1 MRDRGKAVEP
11 VHNFSNNFD
20 FCESEIS
27 CNKHPSPSSV
37 GICAYCLRERL
48 VKLVCSECGEHRLSS
63 CSCSDISSSYRN
75 SCSTMEVGSVGRI
88 SFLIE
93 NEKTDQTQQ
102 NHQYLSSK
110 KRVEKTEEVIIL
122 RRSSSSCVEVKK
134 SRGFWR
140 IKRLFRRKRN
150 KGLDINREFCDVK
163 SELWLS
169 DIVSRSRSLCSLR
182 GGKRLSFLDEGSD
195 LGFSSAKISDV
206 TSGIF
211 LDREKNCELF
221 GESEPR
227 TRGLKAAFGPGN
239 DHDFKATKTN
249 FVQNPSDPDG
259 AHTIQTSCVFPVKE
273 SEFSAMDESAFI
285 DLKLDFL
292 PESKQE
298 SSAAE
303 ASDHGG
309 FANLAS
315 LMVNEAFDNGETCRI
330 TVNERGWKGGSR
342 SRRVWKWI
350 FKHHNSIKD

>member
-1 MRDRGKAVEP
+1 MRERGKAVDT
-11 VHNFSNNFD
+11 VLNFSDNFD
-20 FCESEIS
+20 FCESEMS
-27 CNKHPSPSSV
+27 CKKHPNPSSV
-37 GICAYCLRERL
+37 GICAYCLRDRL
-48 VKLVCSECGEHRLSS
+48 VKLVCSECGEQRLSS

-75 SCSTMEVGSVGRI
+75 SCSTMEVGSVGRV

-93 NEKTDQTQQ
+93 NEKTDQSQQ
-102 NHQYLSSK
+102 NNQYSSSK
-110 KRVEKTEEVIIL
+110 KRVEKTEEVVML

-140 IKRLFRRKRN
+140 INRLFRRKRN
-150 KGLDINREFCDVK
+150 KGLDKNGEFCDER
-163 SELWLS
+163 SEIWLS

-195 LGFSSAKISDV
+195 LGLSSAKISDV

-211 LDREKNCELF
+211 LGHEMKCEPF
-221 GESEPR
+221 SQSEPR
-227 TRGLKAAFGPGN
+227 KSGLKAAFGPG
-239 DHDFKATKTN
+239 DGLDFIGTKRD
-249 FVQNPSDPDG
+249 FVQNPSDPDR
-259 AHTIQTSCVFPVKE
+259 AHSIQTSCVFPVKE

-285 DLKLDFL
+285 DLKLDLL

-303 ASDHGG
+303 SSDHGG

-315 LMVNEAFDNGETCRI
+315 LKGNGAFDNGESCGI
-330 TVNERGWKGGSR
+330 TMNERGWKRGSR

-350 FKHHNSIKD
+350 FKHHNSIKK